1 MSNRRV
7 WRCDRCG
14 FEMVERHCKVIC
26 PNCGAR
32 WDCSD
37 VTIWVG
43 DGRNPYTARP
53 YQVVEHPTL
62 SRQWP
67 QAPTAD
73 ELASDALD
81 AWLLWEEEELRG
93 YAAIFPT
100 PGLPGVGELHGE
112 VQAEA
117 CRRGAAAQLLD
128 ALVEGAEADAVQTL
142 AYAVNSLDSREA
154 LVLQEY
160 GFQVGHEE
168 WQMAGVVPPAEGKAP
183 LPRGYDVRTLP
194 RAQAIELFLELYDE
208 SFAPTAWYQPYSYE
222 EVHGELRSARDLL
235 FLFHGGDPV
244 GFAWLRERG
253 EEGEIE
259 PMGIIPGEQG
269 HGAGRAMLNLALQR
283 LRQRGRRR
291 VRIGAWRRNE
301 AAIHLYESAGLRRV
315 ARRYYLVYKISR

>member
-7 WRCDRCG
+7 WQCDRCG
-14 FEMVERHCKVIC
+14 FQMVERQCKVIC

-53 YQVVEHPTL
+53 YQAIDQSAL

-73 ELASDALD
+73 ELAYDALG
-81 AWLLWEEEELRG
+81 AWLLWEEAELRG
-93 YAAIFPT
+93 CAAIFPA
-100 PGLPGVGELHGE
+100 PGLPGVGELTGA

-128 ALVEGAEADAVQTL
+128 AVVNDIEPDAVQNL
-142 AYAVNSLDSREA
+142 SYAVDSLDSQEA

-160 GFQVGHEE
+160 GFGVGHEE
-168 WQMAGVVPPAEGKAP
+168 WQMAGDVPPAQDKAP

-208 SFAPTAWYQPYSYE
+208 SFAPTAWYQPYSHD
-222 EVHGELRSARDLL
+222 EVNGELRGARDLL
-235 FLFHGGDPV
+235 FLFHDGEAV
-244 GFAWLRERG
+244 GFAWLRDRG

-259 PMGIIPGEQG
+259 PIGIVPGEQG
-269 HGAGRAMLNLALQR
+269 HGAGRTLLNLALQR
-283 LRQRGRRR
+283 LRKRGHRR
-291 VRIGAWRRNE
+291 VRIGAWRQNK
-301 AAIHLYESAGLRRV
+301 AAIHLYESAGLRPV
-315 ARRYYLVYKISR
+315 ARRYYLLYKISR

>member
-7 WRCDRCG
+7 WQCDRCG
-14 FEMVERHCKVIC
+14 FQMVERHCKVIC

-37 VTIWVG
+37 VTIWVD

-53 YQVVEHPTL
+53 YEPSAHQTL
-62 SRQWP
+62 HQQWP

-73 ELASDALD
+73 ELEHEALG
-81 AWLLWEEEELRG
+81 AWLLWEEEQLSG

-100 PGLPGVGELHGE
+100 PGLPDVGELTGA
-112 VQAEA
+112 VQAGA

-128 ALVEGAEADAVQTL
+128 AVVNNTEPEAVQTL
-142 AYAVNSLDSREA
+142 SYAVDSLDSQEA

-168 WQMAGVVPPAEGKAP
+168 WKLAGDLPSAQEKAP
-183 LPRGYDVRTLP
+183 LPRGYDVRALP
-194 RAQAIELFLELYDE
+194 RAQAIELFLHLYDE
-208 SFAPTAWYQPYSYE
+208 SFSPTAWYQPYRYD
-222 EVHGELRSARDLL
+222 EVNAELRSARDLL
-235 FLFHGGDPV
+235 FLFHEGEPV
-244 GFAWLRERG
+244 GFAWLREREG
-253 EEGEIE
+253 EGEIE

-269 HGAGRAMLNLALQR
+269 QGAGRALLNLALQR
-283 LRQRGRRR
+283 LRQRGHRR
-291 VRIGAWRRNE
+291 VRIGVWRQNK

-315 ARRYYLVYKISR
+315 ARRYYLVYRIAA